1 MWLGSIVPQI
11 FEDGASYCGWMKALC
26 SKLVPVYYSNELQ
39 PDIDYPHNQ
48 EQYYEII
55 CDNVKTLLNK
65 SFFLQGRKDKNMVHN
80 LSMSLLKLMC
90 SSGKNL

>member
-11 FEDGASYCGWMKALC
+11 FEDGVLYCGQMKALC

-55 CDNVKTLLNK
+55 HDNVKTLLNK
-65 SFFLQGRKDKNMVHN
+65 SFFLQGGKDENMVHN
-80 LSMSLLKLMC
+80 LSMSLLKLMR
-90 SSGKNL
+90 SSGKNP

>member
-11 FEDGASYCGWMKALC
+11 FEDGASYHGWMKGLC

-39 PDIDYPHNQ
+39 PNIDYPHNQ
-48 EQYYEII
+48 KQYYEII

-65 SFFLQGRKDKNMVHN
+65 SFFLQGRKDENVVHD
-80 LSMSLLKLMC
+80 LSTSLPKLMH
-90 SSGKNL
+90 SSGKTP